1 MTDSQVGRCS
11 GLDPKSPYHLM
22 KVQPLPALL
31 LPLLKP
37 HRFPSGTALI
47 PLLPLLPP
55 PGKKKREKES
65 TNSPGRGCRQQGE
78 RTGRRE
84 EDRRGKRLTSPWEDR
99 AWAYREE
106 RGYGQWLLV
115 SSATLPTVQGTS
127 TQPRGQVCVGSGLIE
142 ERSRRN
148 KSLKP
153 SEFP

>member
-1 MTDSQVGRCS
+1 
-11 GLDPKSPYHLM
+11 M

-55 PGKKKREKES
+55 PGKKKKGKRKHQL
-65 TNSPGRGCRQQGE
+65 PGEGLQTAGE

-84 EDRRGKRLTSPWEDR
+84 EDLRGKRLTSPWEDG